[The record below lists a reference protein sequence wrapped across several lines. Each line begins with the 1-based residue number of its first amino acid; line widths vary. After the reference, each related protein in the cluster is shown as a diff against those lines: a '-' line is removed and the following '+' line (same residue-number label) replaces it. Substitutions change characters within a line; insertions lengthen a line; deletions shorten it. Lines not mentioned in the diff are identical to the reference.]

1 MTIDAAHRQLI
12 SQLATLYDEREA
24 AAITSLV
31 MEKLTGMDRG
41 LRVMHK
47 TDSLNESGIMLFHRC
62 LDQLMRHR
70 PVQYV
75 LAEAWFAG
83 LKFYVDEKVL
93 IPRPETEELVDWVLA
108 DSPFVGA
115 DFKALDIGTGSGC
128 IPVSI
133 GKKLP
138 GIQMMA
144 CDISPDALQ
153 IASKNGLDNQV
164 PVNFFLCDIRDPA
177 SWDRIPALNLIMSNP
192 PYIPEKQKDLLD
204 NLVKNFEPALALF
217 VPDDDPIIFY
227 KLIGRF
233 AQKKLLPDGKL
244 FLEIHHDF
252 AKEIVLWYQQ
262 NGFSVELRKDL
273 SGKNRMIRAQ
283 FFK

>member
-1 MTIDAAHRQLI
+1 MTIDEANRQLI
-12 SQLATLYDEREA
+12 SQLGTLYDEREA
-24 AAITSLV
+24 AAITSMV
-31 MEKLTGMDRG
+31 MEKLTGMDRS
-41 LRVMHK
+41 LRLMHK
-47 TDSLNESGIMLFHRC
+47 TEALAETGLVLF
-62 LDQLMRHR
+62 QQYIGELMQHR

-75 LAEAWFAG
+75 LGEAWFAG
-83 LKFYVDEKVL
+83 LKFYVNEQVL
-93 IPRPETEELVDWVLA
+93 VPRPETEELVDWILA
-108 DSPFVGA
+108 DTPAPGP

-153 IASKNGLDNQV
+153 IAAKNGLDNQV
-164 PVNFFLCDIRDPA
+164 TVNFFLCDIRDQA
-177 SWDRIPALNLIMSNP
+177 SRELIPALNLIVSNP
-192 PYIPEKQKDLLD
+192 PYIPEKQRVLLD
-204 NLVKNFEPALALF
+204 NHVKNFEPALALF
-217 VPDDDPIIFY
+217 VPDADPLIFY
-227 KLIGRF
+227 KLIGQF

-252 AKEIVLWYQQ
+252 AKEIVSWYQQ

-273 SGKNRMIRAQ
+273 SGKNRMIRAR
-283 FFK
+283 FF